1 MMAFCGGDAVIRAVL
16 FDFGGVISSSPFEA
30 FAHLEAE
37 RGLPAD
43 FIRTVN
49 ATNPDTNAW
58 AKLERGEVDL
68 ESFGSLWSD
77 EARALG
83 YELDG
88 RLVLERLAGEIRPA
102 MVAAIR
108 SCRSKYKT
116 ACLTNNFSRAE
127 NIPSK
132 EVAEVYDLF
141 DAILESRVLG
151 VRKPDPRFY
160 QLACEALDV
169 LPTDCV
175 FLDDLGVNLK
185 PARELGMHTIK
196 VTDPDTALSELGD
209 LTGLHLTG

>member
-1 MMAFCGGDAVIRAVL
+1 M

-58 AKLERGEVDL
+58 ARLERGDVDL
-68 ESFGSLWSD
+68 ETFGSLWSD

-83 YELDG
+83 HELDG
-88 RLVLERLAGEIRPA
+88 RLVLEQLAGEIRPQ
-102 MVAAIR
+102 MVEAIR
-108 SCRSKYKT
+108 CCGVKYKT
-116 ACLTNNFSRAE
+116 ACLTNNFTRAE
-127 NIPSK
+127 AVLSE
-132 EVAEVYDLF
+132 EVAAVYSLF

-160 QLACEALDV
+160 ELACEALDV
-169 LPTDCV
+169 QPEECV

-185 PARELGMHTIK
+185 PARALGMQTIK
-196 VTDPDTALSELGD
+196 VSDPEVALTELGELVGLS
-209 LTGLHLTG
+209 LTG